1 MQGIVS
7 ILVTLP
13 IILFALTVHEYAHG
27 MVANGLGDPTAR
39 LQGRLTLNPLA
50 HLDVIGTLMLIVTQ
64 RFGWAKPVPINP
76 AYFRDWRKGIMLVG
90 LAGPL
95 ANVTLA
101 FIAALPLRFGIPLAP
116 AIRFLLEMTVYI
128 NLGLAAFNLIPLPPL
143 DGSRVVMGLL
153 RGRYSYSYAQLEA
166 YGPFIL
172 MLLILT
178 GATGYIIMPIW
189 FLLRRL
195 VLGW

>member
-1 MQGIVS
+1 
-7 ILVTLP
+7 
-13 IILFALTVHEYAHG
+13 

-39 LQGRLTLNPLA
+39 MQGRLTLNPLA

-76 AYFRDWRKGIMLVG
+76 AYFKDWRRGIMLVG

-101 FIAALPLRFGIPLAP
+101 FIAALPLRFGAPLTP
-116 AIRFLLEMTVYI
+116 VIRFLLEMTVYI

-189 FLLRRL
+189 FLLRRI